1 MTTKQDI
8 EKELKQSLEN
18 YKDKVSELENKFVA
32 EKSRADAINQKICAE
47 KIDSLKT
54 ALQDLEKE
62 LDALRRADQQE
73 NIDKVKEAM
82 KSMMGDIDEEF
93 RSSLAYFH

>member
-1 MTTKQDI
+1 MTTKQEI

-18 YKDKVSELENKFVA
+18 YKEKVSELENKFIA
-32 EKSRADAINQKICAE
+32 EKSQTDPVNHKICAE
-47 KIDSLKT
+47 KISSLKT
-54 ALQDLEKE
+54 ALQNLEKE
-62 LDALRRADQQE
+62 LDALRRTDQQD
-73 NIDKVKEAM
+73 NIDKVKNAM

>member
-1 MTTKQDI
+1 MTTKQEI

-32 EKSRADAINQKICAE
+32 EKSRADAVNHKICAE
-47 KIDSLKT
+47 KIDSLKS

-62 LDALRRADQQE
+62 LDALRRADQE
-73 NIDKVKEAM
+73 DNIDKVKNAM

>member
-1 MTTKQDI
+1 MTTKKEI
-8 EKELKQSLEN
+8 ENEMKQTLEN
-18 YKDKVSELENKFVA
+18 YKDKVSELEKKFTT
-32 EKSRADAINQKICAE
+32 EKSQTDPVNHKVCAE
-47 KIDSLKT
+47 KISSLKT

-62 LDALRRADQQE
+62 LDALRRADQQDT
-73 NIDKVKEAM
+73 IDKVKNAM

>member
-1 MTTKQDI
+1 MTTKQEI
-8 EKELKQSLEN
+8 ENELKQSLEN
-18 YKDKVSELENKFVA
+18 YKDKVSELENKFIA
-32 EKSRADAINQKICAE
+32 EKSRTDSVNKKICAE

-62 LDALRRADQQE
+62 LDALRRTDQQD
-73 NIDKVKEAM
+73 NIDKVKNAM

-93 RSSLAYFH
+93 KSSLAYFH

>member
-1 MTTKQDI
+1 MTTKKEI
-8 EKELKQSLEN
+8 ENEMKQTLEN
-18 YKDKVSELENKFVA
+18 YKDKISELEKKFIA
-32 EKSRADAINQKICAE
+32 EKSQADPVNHKICAE
-47 KIDSLKT
+47 KISSLKT

-62 LDALRRADQQE
+62 LDAFRRADQQDTV
-73 NIDKVKEAM
+73 DKVKNAM